1 MDAARAAGYL
11 GDDVAGSGWSFDIE
25 LRRGAGAYICGEET
39 ALFESIEGKRGEPR
53 NKPPFPVEFGLFG
66 KPTAVN
72 NVETLANVLLI
83 LGDGPNGEP
92 GVGGGARFAATGT
105 EASTG
110 PKLFCLSGNVA
121 RPGVYEVPFGTTLRE
136 LIELGGGVPGGRDI
150 RAILLGGAAGV
161 FVGPETLDTPLTF
174 EGTRAINATLG
185 SGVVMVFD
193 ERADLVGTL
202 RRIAAFF
209 RDESCG
215 QCVPCRVGTVR
226 QEELLA
232 RLADP
237 LTDGGE
243 RAPRS
248 RAEELVLLSDI
259 GRAMRDASICGLGQ
273 TASSAIE
280 SAIRQP
286 ELIAL

>member
-1 MDAARAAGYL
+1 
-11 GDDVAGSGWSFDIE
+11 
-25 LRRGAGAYICGEET
+25 
-39 ALFESIEGKRGEPR
+39 
-53 NKPPFPVEFGLFG
+53 
-66 KPTAVN
+66 
-72 NVETLANVLLI
+72 
-83 LGDGPNGEP
+83 
-92 GVGGGARFAATGT
+92 
-105 EASTG
+105 
-110 PKLFCLSGNVA
+110 
-121 RPGVYEVPFGTTLRE
+121 
-136 LIELGGGVPGGRDI
+136 
-150 RAILLGGAAGV
+150 
-161 FVGPETLDTPLTF
+161 
-174 EGTRAINATLG
+174 
-185 SGVVMVFD
+185 MVFD